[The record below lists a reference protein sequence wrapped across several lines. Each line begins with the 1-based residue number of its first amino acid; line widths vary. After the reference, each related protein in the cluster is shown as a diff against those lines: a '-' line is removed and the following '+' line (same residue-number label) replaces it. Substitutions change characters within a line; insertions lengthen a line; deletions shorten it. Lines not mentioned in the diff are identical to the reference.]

1 MNNKELDQLIDESF
15 SAEPDFHLSADF
27 AQKVSTA
34 LIRHSQTKTEFI
46 NYLYIIAFLTGLLL
60 FSCGIYYMIN
70 KELLMQFITF
80 VKQHTLNVLFTIIL
94 LNFVFFADR
103 VLLRLLFNKWRI
115 NY

>member
-1 MNNKELDQLIDESF
+1 MNNKDLDQLIDESL
-15 SAEPDFHLSADF
+15 SAEPDFQLSADF
-27 AQKVSTA
+27 ARNVSA
-34 LIRHSQTKTEFI
+34 EMLRRSQTKTEFI

-60 FSCGIYYMIN
+60 FLCGIYYIVN

-80 VKQHTLNVLFTIIL
+80 VIQHRLNVLFMILL

-103 VLLRLLFNKWRI
+103 VLLRLLFNKLRI